1 MKAAARNE
9 GWFGRWIEHLTVEK
23 GLAANS
29 IDAYRRDI
37 EILSRSFGEDRRPE
51 QATREDLLRVLA
63 TMRAGGRSPR
73 SIARW
78 IVAVKA
84 FFAFLHDEK
93 VIDEDPA
100 ARLDAPRPW
109 RSLPKVLDGSAVE
122 RLLEAPERTTPRGA
136 RDAAMLEVLY
146 ATGLR
151 ASELVGLRLRDVHL
165 DAGYLQCIGKGSK
178 ERVVPL
184 GAEANDALQAWL
196 TLGRPVVLGARR
208 SDWLFVNRQGRP
220 LTRQGF
226 WKIVKAYGRKAGIG
240 EAFSPHTLRH
250 SFATHLLEHGAD
262 LRSVQLLLGHAD
274 ISTTQIYT
282 HVNRERLRRLYADH
296 HPRA

>member
-1 MKAAARNE
+1 MTPGPQ
-9 GWFGRWIEHLTVEK
+9 GWFGRWIEHLTVER
-23 GLAANS
+23 GLSSNTTA
-29 IDAYRRDI
+29 AYRRDL
-37 EILSRSFGEDRRPE
+37 EILSRTLGPERRLE
-51 QATREDLLRVLA
+51 QAGREDLLRTLG
-63 TMRAGGRSPR
+63 TMRAEGKSPR

-78 IVAVKA
+78 LVAVRA
-84 FFAFLHDEK
+84 FFSFLHDEGI
-93 VIDEDPA
+93 VEDDPA
-100 ARLDAPRPW
+100 ARLDPPRAW
-109 RSLPKVLDGSAVE
+109 HHLPRALDGAAVE
-122 RLLEAPERTTPRGA
+122 QLLSAPDRGTPRGL

-151 ASELVGLRLRDVHL
+151 ASELVGLRTGDLHL
-165 DAGYLQCIGKGSK
+165 DSGCLRCIGKGSK

-184 GAEANDALQAWL
+184 GAEARDAVRAWL
-196 TLGRPVVLGARR
+196 ATGRPALLRTRR
-208 SDWLFVNRQGRP
+208 SDWLFLNRSGLP

-226 WKIVKAYGRKAGIG
+226 WKILKAHGRRAGLG
-240 EAFSPHTLRH
+240 GALSPHVLRH

-282 HVNRERLRRLYADH
+282 HVNRERLRRLYAHH